1 MKSNEN
7 KALTTK
13 NSAFM
18 ALKDFNL
25 NDALTE
31 ELSGLSGSFERI
43 KIPAAGMTVFEIP
56 GENPDSPE
64 TVKEFSAVILH
75 HHPLY
80 AYYTDKYTGGSN
92 PDCGSFDGITGVG
105 NPGGDCSGC
114 PFNKF
119 GSERT
124 ERKLVNRR
132 RIYLL
137 REGEIFPMILSL
149 PTGSLKDF
157 TRYIMRLLSK
167 GKKSNS
173 VVTKFTLKKATN
185 NSGIAY
191 SQAQFSVDCDL
202 TGEEFALISGL
213 TQQVKAF
220 SVRVGYDNESSV
232 DVAANIDP
240 ETGEVIEPLAKT
252 DRVVVYPQIR
262 PVEILANIIYTN
274 KEIRYR
280 RGIVAFD
287 W

>member
-1 MKSNEN
+1 MKGRNNTMKNNEN
-7 KALTTK
+7 KALAAA

-25 NDALTE
+25 NDALTD
-31 ELSGLSGSFERI
+31 ELYGLSGSFERI

-92 PDCGSFDGITGVG
+92 PPDCGSFDGVIGEG
-105 NPGGDCSGC
+105 NPGGECVKC
-114 PFNKF
+114 PYNKF
-119 GSERT
+119 GSGESGA
-124 ERKLVNRR
+124 KACKNRR

-149 PTGSLKDF
+149 PTGSLKSF

-167 GKKSNS
+167 GKKSNA

-191 SQAQFSVDCDL
+191 SQAQFSVDRTL
-202 TGEEFALISGL
+202 TDEEYTLISGL
-213 TQQVKAF
+213 TEQVKTFAA
-220 SVRVGYDNESSV
+220 RVGYDTESTV
-232 DVAANIDP
+232 DIPANVDP
-240 ETGEVIEPLAKT
+240 ETGEVIEPLA
-252 DRVVVYPQIR
+252 
-262 PVEILANIIYTN
+262 
-274 KEIRYR
+274 
-280 RGIVAFD
+280 
-287 W
+287 

>member
-25 NDALTE
+25 NNALTE

-56 GENPDSPE
+56 GENP
-64 TVKEFSAVILH
+64 
-75 HHPLY
+75 LY

-92 PDCGSFDGITGVG
+92 PPDCGSFDGITGVG
-105 NPGGDCSGC
+105 NPGGDCAGC

-119 GSERT
+119 GSGENGA
-124 ERKLVNRR
+124 KACKNRR

-191 SQAQFSVDCDL
+191 SQAQFSVDRDL

-213 TQQVKAF
+213 TEQVKAF

-232 DVAANIDP
+232 DVAANVDP
-240 ETGEVIEPLAKT
+240 ETGEVIEPLA
-252 DRVVVYPQIR
+252 
-262 PVEILANIIYTN
+262 
-274 KEIRYR
+274 
-280 RGIVAFD
+280 
-287 W
+287 

>member
-1 MKSNEN
+1 MRKDENTMKRNEI
-7 KALTTK
+7 ATT

-25 NDALTE
+25 NDALSE

-43 KIPAAGMTVFEIP
+43 KIPAGGMTVFEIP

-92 PDCGSFDGITGVG
+92 PPDCGSFDGVIGEG
-105 NPGGDCSGC
+105 NPGGECAKC
-114 PFNKF
+114 PYNKF
-119 GSERT
+119 GSGENGA
-124 ERKLVNRR
+124 KACKNRR

-167 GKKSNS
+167 GKKSNA
-173 VVTKFTLKKATN
+173 VVTRFTLKKAVN
-185 NSGIAY
+185 NSGIAF
-191 SQAQFSVDCDL
+191 SQAQFSVDRNL
-202 TGEEFALISGL
+202 TDEELALISGL
-213 TQQVKAF
+213 TEQVKAY
-220 SVRVGYDNESSV
+220 SERVGYDTETSEE
-232 DVAANIDP
+232 AELNIDP
-240 ETGEVIEPLAKT
+240 ETGEVIEPLA
-252 DRVVVYPQIR
+252 
-262 PVEILANIIYTN
+262 
-274 KEIRYR
+274 
-280 RGIVAFD
+280 
-287 W
+287 